1 MNTKY
6 KSRLLCRPEEDA
18 LVRSDIFVRP
28 EPDTLEML
36 REALEQGLKPIFFAI
51 YGDTV
56 MLRLEKE

>member
-6 KSRLLCRPEEDA
+6 KSSLLRRKEDA

-51 YGDTV
+51 YGHTV
-56 MLRLEKE
+56 VLRLEKE